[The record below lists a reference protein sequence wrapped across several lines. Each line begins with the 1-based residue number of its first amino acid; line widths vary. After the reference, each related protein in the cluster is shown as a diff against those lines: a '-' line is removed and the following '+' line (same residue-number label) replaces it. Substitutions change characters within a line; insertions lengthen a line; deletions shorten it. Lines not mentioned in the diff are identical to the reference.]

1 MATRITFGSI
11 LRSIH
16 RCFFASSGK
25 DDTSASR
32 PFSIRPL
39 QQITSPTSEHQA
51 SISSPASAPH
61 HEQAN
66 GNFVPSLSDLYKAV
80 NISNAELKVGFI
92 ELKAST
98 EANINDLKADINGL
112 KADINELK
120 VGVKNLN
127 LGVSEVA
134 NDSRML
140 PFMAA
145 INLGSFTRTLLG
157 DRDLSSSFLEF
168 TDQSLRWPTLDSS
181 QLLERHFYLSF
192 VESILGGLSVEDKP
206 MQIRAAVLG
215 SPGIGTSHTFLST
228 LVATSLIPKRV

>member
-1 MATRITFGSI
+1 MATRTTFGSI
-11 LRSIH
+11 RSIY
-16 RCFFASSGK
+16 RRFFASSGK

-32 PFSIRPL
+32 PSSIRPL
-39 QQITSPTSEHQA
+39 QQITFPSSEHQA
-51 SISSPASAPH
+51 SISSPASAP

-80 NISNAELKVGFI
+80 NTSNAELKVGFS

-120 VGVKNLN
+120 IGVKNLN

-134 NDSRML
+134 KDSRML

-145 INLGSFTRTLLG
+145 INSGSFTRTLLG
-157 DRDLSSSFLEF
+157 DRDLSSSLLEF

-206 MQIRAAVLG
+206 MQIRAAILG

-228 LVATSLIPKRV
+228 LVATSLIPKLV